1 MPRKTMPLTDTE
13 VRNAKP
19 KEKAYRL
26 TDGKGLYLEVLPTGA
41 KSWRFKYRVAGQEK
55 RMVFGL
61 WPEVGLKDAR
71 QRRSDARALVAA
83 GADPGGQRRQEQE
96 DQKAQAHETAMT
108 FERVAREW
116 HGKQVGTWSEEHA
129 QKVIGRLERFLF
141 PHLGSVPVA
150 QLKAPKLLAA
160 IRRAEAWGVIQ
171 TAQRLRQYS
180 EKIYAYAVASGL
192 AERNIGS
199 DLKGALTPHRTV
211 NRPAIVD
218 AKAVGGLLRAVDG
231 YGGEPTTRAA
241 LTLAAYTFLRPG
253 ELRRAEWAEI
263 DLEAEG
269 GPRWVIPGEK
279 MKMGQTH
286 IVPLSRQGVEVIE
299 KLRPLTGHS
308 RYLFPSLRGQGKCMS
323 EGTLNGALRRM
334 GVGQEEHCAHGFRAM
349 ASTLLNEQGWASDV
363 IERQLAHAP
372 RNKVRA
378 TYNRAEHLPERRKMM
393 QAWADYLDALKAG
406 GKIIPIHRENAG

>member
-26 TDGKGLYLEVLPTGA
+26 TDGDGLYLEVLPTGG
-41 KSWRFKYRVAGQEK
+41 KSWRFKYRFAGQEK

-71 QRRSDARALVAA
+71 QRRNDARALVAA

-116 HGKQVGTWSEEHA
+116 HSKQVGTWSEEHA
-129 QKVIGRLERFLF
+129 QKVVGRLERFLF
-141 PHLGSVPVA
+141 PHVGSVPVA

-192 AERNIGS
+192 VERNIGS

-241 LTLAAYTFLRPG
+241 LMLAAYTFVRPG

-286 IVPLSRQGVEVIE
+286 IVPLSRQGLEVIE
-299 KLRPLTGHS
+299 KLRPLTGHN

-393 QAWADYLDALKAG
+393 QAWADYLDGLKAG
-406 GKIIPIHRENAG
+406 GKIIPIHRESTG